1 MLWSLVFYLVL
12 ASIINA
18 DAEVQLILN
27 NMHTLHCSYTF
38 LQDSIKAFNNI
49 NSSNFELV
57 GVFGNDDEVQNYV
70 SLAEDPKGMS
80 NIQQPSKHYVH
91 ILGSLPAEFSIC
103 SSVFNRGMP
112 NYYFYNLLTVSS

>member
-18 DAEVQLILN
+18 EVQLIFN
-27 NMHTLHCSYTF
+27 NKHIYIFVHTF

-70 SLAEDPKGMS
+70 SLAEDPKG
-80 NIQQPSKHYVH
+80 NVEHTATI
-91 ILGSLPAEFSIC
+91 
-103 SSVFNRGMP
+103 
-112 NYYFYNLLTVSS
+112 